1 MKNKL
6 FKTMTYAMLVTTGV
20 GFIAPL
26 TQPLSVFA
34 EEKTEV
40 KSESL
45 DLTKAI
51 DDAKMEIRFII
62 INRFKKKHQR
72 KLLKNCLRLVNKRNN
87 VILRLL
93 HYYRL

>member
-26 TQPLSVFA
+26 AQPLSVFA

-51 DDAKMEIRFII
+51 DDAKVAVFLS
-62 INRFKKKHQR
+62 KWV
-72 KLLKNCLRLVNKRNN
+72 KLSYFNLVKN
-87 VILRLL
+87 
-93 HYYRL
+93 